1 MECANGY
8 LYYDYLDV
16 NGFYRT
22 LVYDIQ
28 GKGWVVD
35 AYQYPAR
42 IHRLEE
48 GGNVNGTL
56 VGCSDGSVRPLVD
69 SGVESACAIVLTR
82 CEIAGDVRAL
92 KHFGDVYVEA
102 E

>member
-1 MECANGY
+1 VNGY
-8 LYYDYLDV
+8 
-16 NGFYRT
+16 YRT

-35 AYQYPAR
+35 AYEYPAR

-69 SGVESACAIVLTR
+69 SGVETACAVVLTR